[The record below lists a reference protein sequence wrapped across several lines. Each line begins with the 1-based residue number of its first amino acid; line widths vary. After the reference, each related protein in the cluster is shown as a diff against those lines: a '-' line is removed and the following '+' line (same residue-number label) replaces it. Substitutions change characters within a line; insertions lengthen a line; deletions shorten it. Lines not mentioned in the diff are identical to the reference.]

1 MLSYKEYP
9 NLNSIKLQI
18 FDLKMVIAQ
27 NVHHSE
33 VLIMESRVTHIS
45 LGEWFGKRL

>member
-1 MLSYKEYP
+1 MIERISCSVIKKNP
-9 NLNSIKLQI
+9 NLNSIKLHI

-33 VLIMESRVTHIS
+33 VLIMESIVTHTS
-45 LGEWFGKRL
+45 LGE